1 MKKEGLIGVNIRAW
15 SERKQRQQ
23 GQKTLPKSIAVKENR
38 EKREEAG
45 EENDVK
51 KVSLLF
57 FRLLF
62 VF

>member
-51 KVSLLF
+51 KVSL
-57 FRLLF
+57 
-62 VF
+62 